1 MNFSG
6 SVGRINLILF
16 ALDSV
21 NQAASFD
28 YNKPIIKDT
37 LNFDLKGGTG
47 FFPRA
52 VAMWVLTLEV
62 RSLCFSNVLC
72 PITLME
78 WVKPSYLIHGKFWAT
93 LRSQS
98 ILLSDFFA
106 VYAKNQY
113 IPAF

>member
-37 LNFDLKGGTG
+37 LNFYLKGGANFGAFVLDHFLSSHKTKISAIMYIHTG
-47 FFPRA
+47 MRKFKKIKR
-52 VAMWVLTLEV
+52 M
-62 RSLCFSNVLC
+62 SN
-72 PITLME
+72 
-78 WVKPSYLIHGKFWAT
+78 
-93 LRSQS
+93 
-98 ILLSDFFA
+98 
-106 VYAKNQY
+106 
-113 IPAF
+113 